1 MAGAAVAEGGV
12 ASAAFPWGSGAPG
25 AFAAWLLPGKL
36 LVGRYPFVDCD
47 RCWVAEEGE
56 RQLAAVLRAGVTV
69 FCSLQAELP
78 GQAEMPER
86 GVRNFVPYKP
96 SVDRMAPA
104 LAASRGKR
112 TPACQYLSFPIPD
125 MGAPSDETMD
135 AALRFLSDHIHAG
148 AKVYLHCWGG
158 RGRAGV
164 VAACFLMR
172 EQGLDAEDALRRVQA
187 AYDMRHDPI
196 PRSPETAAQLA
207 YVRAFGRRL
216 AAQRRSQ
223 EGG

>member
-1 MAGAAVAEGGV
+1 
-12 ASAAFPWGSGAPG
+12 
-25 AFAAWLLPGKL
+25 
-36 LVGRYPFVDCD
+36 
-47 RCWVAEEGE
+47 
-56 RQLAAVLRAGVTV
+56 
-69 FCSLQAELP
+69 
-78 GQAEMPER
+78 
-86 GVRNFVPYKP
+86 
-96 SVDRMAPA
+96 
-104 LAASRGKR
+104 
-112 TPACQYLSFPIPD
+112 
-125 MGAPSDETMD
+125 
-135 AALRFLSDHIHAG
+135 
-148 AKVYLHCWGG
+148 
-158 RGRAGV
+158 V